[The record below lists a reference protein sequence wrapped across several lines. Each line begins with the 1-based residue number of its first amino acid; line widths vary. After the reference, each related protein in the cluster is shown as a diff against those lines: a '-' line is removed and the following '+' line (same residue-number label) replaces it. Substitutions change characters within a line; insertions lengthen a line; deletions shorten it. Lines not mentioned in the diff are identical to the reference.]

1 MSRITH
7 QITDVMTDG
16 NPCCI
21 TVSPSLA
28 KVAYSYSDRP
38 GFGVY
43 DVGTGTFVDFPE
55 DNYVPHLSG
64 QNRFC
69 C

>member
-1 MSRITH
+1 MLH
-7 QITDVMTDG
+7 HG
-16 NPCCI
+16 L
-21 TVSPSLA
+21 SPSLA

-43 DVGTGTFVDFPE
+43 DVCTGTFVDFPE